1 LLKGRFEGFPIFAF
15 DYFEFL
21 SLPTVDGTTM
31 TSALPASLIATFC
44 INRIEIDGVVGG
56 LKSGMGC
63 GGSSYRIATVG
74 GDGDHAVA
82 M

>member
-1 LLKGRFEGFPIFAF
+1 LKGRFEGFPIFAF

-21 SLPTVDGTTM
+21 SLPTVDGTTT

-56 LKSGMGC
+56 
-63 GGSSYRIATVG
+63 
-74 GDGDHAVA
+74 
-82 M
+82 